1 MHSGFLLGDF
11 DFEVLP
17 DFVVVEKRLVQFL
30 FVAFVDFFECVD
42 VGLQQGHFVLVI
54 RAQGF
59 DVGVDELR
67 HFHFEGLQ
75 RFQVIPLECLHSRS
89 EILVGFGLQLQLRFH
104 RLLELHVFVVQSPN
118 LVGLAVEQI
127 LEMVDFVPQLGDVSL
142 IEVQN
147 VLDFLL
153 VDLSEFGF
161 LPREVVGLSHFGSG
175 DFGQQFLFLPFQVLQ
190 LDTVHFLVVGH
201 PSTNCADFVV
211 FLA

>member
-1 MHSGFLLGDF
+1 
-11 DFEVLP
+11 
-17 DFVVVEKRLVQFL
+17 
-30 FVAFVDFFECVD
+30 
-42 VGLQQGHFVLVI
+42 
-54 RAQGF
+54 
-59 DVGVDELR
+59 
-67 HFHFEGLQ
+67 
-75 RFQVIPLECLHSRS
+75 
-89 EILVGFGLQLQLRFH
+89 
-104 RLLELHVFVVQSPN
+104 
-118 LVGLAVEQI
+118 
-127 LEMVDFVPQLGDVSL
+127 MVDFVPQLGDVSL

-201 PSTNCADFVV
+201 PSTNRADFVV